1 MFKLNRKKRFIIKRY
16 TMTYM
21 KIVLGTALMA
31 IGIAQFLLPNQ
42 LSSGGFS
49 GIATIGYYLFN
60 IPIGFIVLALNIPI
74 FLVSFF
80 KVGKVFFI
88 KSLIGTILLSMFLNI
103 FEMFPALTGDRFLGC
118 IFGGIF
124 VGIGTAL
131 NLLAKSSTGGS
142 DLLSYII
149 RIYKPHLRT
158 SSLIVIIDILI
169 VGLNVLFFKEIEI
182 GLYSAITIYIMGKMI
197 DIVFEGTNFSKMVYI
212 ISKDYQRISNKINK
226 EVKRGTT
233 GLYGKGMYKDDELT
247 VLMCVAG
254 RNEVV
259 KIIQIVKKI
268 DKRAFVIVSNV
279 REVIGNGFKNV
290 VWNLNM
296 YRVPDIGEY
305 VWNFV
310 MK

>member
-16 TMTYM
+16 SMTYM
-21 KIVLGTALMA
+21 KIVLGTVLMA

-49 GIATIGYYLFN
+49 GFATIGYYLFS
-60 IPIGFIVLALNIPI
+60 IPIGFILLALNIPVFI
-74 FLVSFF
+74 ISYFR
-80 KVGKVFFI
+80 VGKIFFI
-88 KSLIGTILLSMFLNI
+88 KSLIGTVLLSFFLNV
-103 FEMFPALTGDRFLGC
+103 FETLPALTNDRFLGC

-131 NLLAKSSTGGS
+131 NLLAKGSTGGS
-142 DLLSYII
+142 DLVSYII
-149 RIYKPHLRT
+149 RSYKPHLRT
-158 SSLIVIIDILI
+158 SSLIVIIDFLI

-197 DIVFEGTNFSKMVYI
+197 DIIFEGTNFSKMVYI

-226 EVKRGTT
+226 EVKRGAT
-233 GLYGKGMYKDDELT
+233 GLYGKGMYKYDELT

-279 REVIGNGFKNV
+279 REVIGNGFKN
-290 VWNLNM
+290 
-296 YRVPDIGEY
+296 IE
-305 VWNFV
+305 
-310 MK
+310 

>member
-1 MFKLNRKKRFIIKRY
+1 MIKLNRRTKYILKRY
-16 TMTYM
+16 SITYM
-21 KIVLGTALMA
+21 KIILGTILMA

-49 GIATIGYYLFN
+49 GIATIGYYLFE
-60 IPIGFIVLALNIPI
+60 IPIGFIVLVLNIPI
-74 FLVSFF
+74 FIISYF
-80 KVGKVFFI
+80 KVGKEFFI
-88 KSLIGTILLSMFLNI
+88 KSLIGTVLLYLFLNV
-103 FEMFPALTGDRFLGC
+103 FEALPSLTGDRFLGC
-118 IFGGIF
+118 IFGGVF

-131 NLLAKSSTGGS
+131 NLLARSSTGGS

-149 RIYKPHLRT
+149 RSYKPHLRT
-158 SSLIVIIDILI
+158 SSLIVLIDILI

-212 ISKDYQRISNKINK
+212 ISKENERISNKINK

-233 GLYGKGMYKDDELT
+233 GLYGKGMYKDDDMT

-279 REVIGNGFKNV
+279 REVIGNGFKN
-290 VWNLNM
+290 
-296 YRVPDIGEY
+296 IE
-305 VWNFV
+305 
-310 MK
+310 